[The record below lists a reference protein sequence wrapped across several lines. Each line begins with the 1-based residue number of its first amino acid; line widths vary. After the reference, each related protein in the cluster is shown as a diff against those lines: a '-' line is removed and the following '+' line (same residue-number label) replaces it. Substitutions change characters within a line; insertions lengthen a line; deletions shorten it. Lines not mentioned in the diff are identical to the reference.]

1 MQEGQAADQVP
12 RKGVLSSSVGLA
24 SREAAGPVPPCQV
37 LQSLEFDLV
46 SVWNGEGHS
55 CCLLGCGSREEKP
68 GRSSCWEIGGVAA
81 GRPGDRSQGQSP

>member
-37 LQSLEFDLV
+37 LQSLEFRP
-46 SVWNGEGHS
+46 GF
-55 CCLLGCGSREEKP
+55 CLEWGRAQLLSFRVC

>member
-37 LQSLEFDLV
+37 LQSLEFRPGFCLEWGRAQLL
-46 SVWNGEGHS
+46 SFTVWQQGGETWEVK
-55 CCLLGCGSREEKP
+55 LLGDW
-68 GRSSCWEIGGVAA
+68 RSGCWET
-81 GRPGDRSQGQSP
+81 RR